1 MTLVKK
7 KEDFLM
13 TVFERIS
20 FKSKLAFVCFVAGK
34 MMSIPSVFFLF
45 ADNKSAAVFCI
56 IAYASLVFMSFII
69 AYLDLKNITQGRNEV
84 VNHFKSI
91 DADED
96 ATYTVK
102 IVNGKM
108 VVVQ

>member
-7 KEDFLM
+7 KEVSLM

-45 ADNKSAAVFCI
+45 ADNKPAAVFCI
-56 IAYASLVFMSFII
+56 VTYASLVFLSFII
-69 AYLDLKNITQGRNEV
+69 AYLDLKNISQGRNEV

-91 DADED
+91 DADEN

-102 IVNGKM
+102 VVNGKM
-108 VVVQ
+108 VIVQ

>member
-1 MTLVKK
+1 
-7 KEDFLM
+7 M

-20 FKSKLAFVCFVAGK
+20 FKSKVAFVCFVCGK

-56 IAYASLVFMSFII
+56 VAYAVLVFMSFVI
-69 AYLDLKNITQGRNEV
+69 AYLDLKNITQGRNDV

-102 IVNGKM
+102 VVDGKM
-108 VVVQ
+108 IIVQ

>member
-1 MTLVKK
+1 
-7 KEDFLM
+7 M

-34 MMSIPSVFFLF
+34 MMSIPSVYFIFSGNRF
-45 ADNKSAAVFCI
+45 GATFSI
-56 IAYASLVFMSFII
+56 SMYASLVLVSLILSYI
-69 AYLDLKNITQGRNEV
+69 DLKNIKEGRLDV

-91 DADED
+91 DTDED

-102 IVNGKM
+102 IVDGKM
-108 VVVQ
+108 IIVK

>member
-1 MTLVKK
+1 
-7 KEDFLM
+7 M
-13 TVFERIS
+13 TVFERVS
-20 FKSKLAFVCFVAGK
+20 FKSKVAFACFVCGK

-45 ADNKSAAVFCI
+45 ADNKPAASFCI
-56 IAYASLVFMSFII
+56 VMYAVLVFLSFLT

-91 DADED
+91 NADED

-102 IVNGKM
+102 VVNGKM
-108 VVVQ
+108 IILE

>member
-1 MTLVKK
+1 
-7 KEDFLM
+7 M
-13 TVFERIS
+13 TVFNRVS
-20 FKSKLAFVCFVAGK
+20 FKSKIAFVCFVVGK
-34 MMSIPSVFFLF
+34 MMSIPAVLFLF
-45 ADNKSAAVFCI
+45 ADNKSSTAFCI
-56 IAYASLVFMSFII
+56 TMYAVLVFISFII

-102 IVNGKM
+102 VVDGKM
-108 VVVQ
+108 IIVQ

>member
-1 MTLVKK
+1 M
-7 KEDFLM
+7 M
-13 TVFERIS
+13 AFESVS
-20 FKSKLAFVCFVAGK
+20 FRSKTAFACFVFGK
-34 MMSIPSVFFLF
+34 MMSIPSVLFLF
-45 ADNKSAAVFCI
+45 SGNKTAAMFCI
-56 IAYASLVFMSFII
+56 IMYASLIFMSFII

-102 IVNGKM
+102 VVNGKM
-108 VVVQ
+108 IIVQ

>member
-1 MTLVKK
+1 M
-7 KEDFLM
+7 M
-13 TVFERIS
+13 VFDRVS
-20 FKSKLAFVCFVAGK
+20 FKSKVAFVCFVCGK

-45 ADNKSAAVFCI
+45 ADNKSAAIFCI
-56 IAYASLVFMSFII
+56 VAYASLVFMSFII

-102 IVNGKM
+102 VVDGKM
-108 VVVQ
+108 IIVQ

>member
-1 MTLVKK
+1 MILVKK
-7 KEDFLM
+7 KEVFLM

-20 FKSKLAFVCFVAGK
+20 FKSKVAFVCFVCGK

-45 ADNKSAAVFCI
+45 ADNKPAASFCI
-56 IAYASLVFMSFII
+56 VMYAALIFLSFLI
-69 AYLDLKNITQGRNEV
+69 AYLDLKNITQGRSEV

-91 DADED
+91 DTDED

-102 IVNGKM
+102 VVNGKM
-108 VVVQ
+108 IILE

>member
-1 MTLVKK
+1 MMAFDRASL
-7 KEDFLM
+7 
-13 TVFERIS
+13 
-20 FKSKLAFVCFVAGK
+20 KSKIAFVCFVFGK

-45 ADNKSAAVFCI
+45 ADNKQAAVFCI
-56 IAYASLVFMSFII
+56 SIYSSLVFISLII
-69 AYLDLKNITQGRNEV
+69 AYLDLKNIRQGRNEV

-102 IVNGKM
+102 VVNGKM
-108 VVVQ
+108 VIVQ

>member
-1 MTLVKK
+1 
-7 KEDFLM
+7 M

-20 FKSKLAFVCFVAGK
+20 FKSKIAFVCFISGK
-34 MMSIPSVFFLF
+34 MMSIPAVYFLF
-45 ADNKSAAVFCI
+45 ADNKPAASFCI
-56 IAYASLVFMSFII
+56 VMYAVLVFLSFLI

-91 DADED
+91 DADVD

-102 IVNGKM
+102 
-108 VVVQ
+108 VVDGRMIIIK